1 MNRRAFASLLLSSLT
16 LGAGCSSL
24 GNDSQRIYK
33 PQEVE
38 SIEFST
44 DSSSDIRRDSA
55 PEVEFIGD
63 GNQIRITGTAEKGN
77 PCHELVLDSLSY
89 HTTEDILYSLVVPAK
104 LGSDCPDSSGSD
116 TYELQATFA
125 SQLPQIVRAE
135 HRNMFGEIF
144 STEATK

>member
-1 MNRRAFASLLLSSLT
+1 
-16 LGAGCSSL
+16 
-24 GNDSQRIYK
+24 
-33 PQEVE
+33 VE

-55 PEVEFIGD
+55 PEVEFIED
-63 GNQIRITGTAEKGN
+63 DNQIQITGTAETGN

-116 TYELQATFA
+116 TYELRATFA

>member
-24 GNDSQRIYK
+24 GNESQRIYK

-44 DSSSDIRRDSA
+44 DSSSDINSE
-55 PEVEFIGD
+55 PEVEFIED
-63 GNQIRITGTAEKGN
+63 DNQIQITGTAETGN
-77 PCHELVLDSLSY
+77 PCHEFVLDSLSY

-104 LGSDCPDSSGSD
+104 LGSGCPDSSGSE

-135 HRNMFGEIF
+135 HRNMFGETF